1 MLEFLRCELGAQSDL
16 RRRLD
21 EVSAQLPFSGLNTMK
36 ENVEQLEQPNVEST
50 IRKIAEALADAT
62 RLCGASIETRNP
74 IRLLW

>member
-1 MLEFLRCELGAQSDL
+1 M
-16 RRRLD
+16 
-21 EVSAQLPFSGLNTMK
+21 PFSGLNTMK

-50 IRKIAEALADAT
+50 IRKIAQALADAT